1 MGIFRKKRDRHEAEL
16 SAAVSERTEDRGND
30 AGDFAGFVLLSEPEW
45 DKEKFLAD
53 FKADWG
59 FEIVE
64 DGHCDNPEDDGK
76 LVYGE
81 ADGLRITVGIIEG
94 RIPGGEVEHFAGAN
108 YMWNDAV
115 EVVSGHKAQL
125 IVCIMSKTDDLIH
138 KGIIFVKLAASA
150 LRQQNAIAFYS
161 EGAVFEPKFYIDAAE
176 FMKSGELPIINWVWF
191 GLYGDEEKAG
201 VYTYGLRRF
210 AKEEIEIYVERN
222 KADLNEIRNFLA
234 NIVDYIL
241 SEDVTLRNGE
251 TIGFTAEQK
260 IPITLSPGIAVDGN
274 TLKFAYFE

>member
-1 MGIFRKKRDRHEAEL
+1 MGFFRKKRNRHEENQN
-16 SAAVSERTEDRGND
+16 AAVSRRTEDRGND

-64 DGHCDNPEDDGK
+64 EDHLEDSEKDGM

-81 ADGLRITVGIIEG
+81 ADGLRVMVGLIEG
-94 RIPGGEVEHFAGAN
+94 KIPNGEAEHFAGAN
-108 YMWNDAV
+108 YMWREAV
-115 EVVSGHKAQL
+115 EVVSGHNAQL
-125 IVCIMSKTDDLIH
+125 IVCIMSKSDDLIG
-138 KGIIFVKLAASA
+138 KGKLFVKLAASA
-150 LRQQNAIAFYS
+150 LRQEHALAFYS
-161 EGAVFEPKFYIDAAE
+161 EGAVYEPDFYISAAE
-176 FMKSGELPIINWVWF
+176 FMKKGELPIINWVWF
-191 GLYGDEEKAG
+191 GLYGDEEKWG
-201 VYTYGLRRF
+201 VYTYGMRRF
-210 AKEEIEIYVERN
+210 AKEEIEIYVKRGE
-222 KADLNEIRNFLA
+222 KDLDDIRGFLA
-234 NIVDYIL
+234 NMVDYIL
-241 SEDVTLRNGE
+241 SEDVTLLDGE